1 MLSKNINLVLNN
13 IIIFQNDV
21 YVKNNELIW
30 KILQVYKIYFWNF
43 EDMILID
50 QAN

>member
-1 MLSKNINLVLNN
+1 MLSKNINLVQNN

>member
-1 MLSKNINLVLNN
+1 MISKNINLVQNN

-21 YVKNNELIW
+21 YLKNNELIW